1 VSGPKRVLPVPGPR
15 PLGRPP
21 RSGGVVGS
29 EVTKGSINCAS
40 THREHRVNRYQR
52 ENARVLR
59 VLCLLPSKKREVKS
73 THSTTT
79 LILPLI
85 CISNTPNPPLIFVSP
100 EIRNI
105 FLSFCMVFGSSQ
117 RIDNIIFRLR
127 SKGANEWKTNS
138 KCYAYRSKFLYM
150 DMDMDTSSSL
160 FLVNVH

>member
-85 CISNTPNPPLIFVSP
+85 CISNTPNPPLFSSHPKLGIF
-100 EIRNI
+100 
-105 FLSFCMVFGSSQ
+105 FCHFAWFSAQ
-117 RIDNIIFRLR
+117 AKELTI
-127 SKGANEWKTNS
+127 
-138 KCYAYRSKFLYM
+138 
-150 DMDMDTSSSL
+150 
-160 FLVNVH
+160 